1 MGLLPG
7 RAGTP
12 MCSKQRKGSSFPR
25 GNQTSCRQDLPG
37 QAVPEVGEG
46 CRALKCG
53 AQLCDGFNAGGQA
66 AAKKER
72 VARKSGELHLEGS

>member
-12 MCSKQRKGSSFPR
+12 MCSKQRNGIKLSTGEPI
-25 GNQTSCRQDLPG
+25 CRQDLPG

>member
-1 MGLLPG
+1 MLQTEKWDQAFHG
-7 RAGTP
+7 RT
-12 MCSKQRKGSSFPR
+12 KQAAL
-25 GNQTSCRQDLPG
+25 QDLPG